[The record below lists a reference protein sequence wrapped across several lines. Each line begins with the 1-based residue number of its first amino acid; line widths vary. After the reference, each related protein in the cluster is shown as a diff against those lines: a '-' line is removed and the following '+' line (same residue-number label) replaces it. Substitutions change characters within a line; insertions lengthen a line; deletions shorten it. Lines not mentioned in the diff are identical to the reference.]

1 MGRIVGLFGVRGWVK
16 VFSYTDPR
24 EAILSYEGWL
34 LGRKGD
40 WKPAEVAEGQRHGK
54 SVIAHFVGVDDR
66 DRAAALVGSE
76 IAVLREA
83 LPETAEGQYYWLD
96 LIGLRVMHRDG
107 TDLGEVQSMLQTGA
121 NDVMVVQ
128 GEQERL
134 IPFVKNEVVLSVDMV
149 ERIIN
154 VDWEWD

>member
-1 MGRIVGLFGVRGWVK
+1 
-16 VFSYTDPR
+16 
-24 EAILSYEGWL
+24 
-34 LGRKGD
+34 
-40 WKPAEVAEGQRHGK
+40 
-54 SVIAHFVGVDDR
+54 
-66 DRAAALVGSE
+66 
-76 IAVLREA
+76 
-83 LPETAEGQYYWLD
+83 
-96 LIGLRVMHRDG
+96 MHRDG

-134 IPFVKNEVVLSVDMV
+134 IPFVKNEVVISVDMV